1 MTSPL
6 PFTRRTVLGL
16 LPGAAI
22 AGLGASEGHAKPK
35 LRVVDTI
42 TSTRLPKVRRKWPMP
57 KDRGQ
62 VFFIQRSMNPNTVVY
77 AARYDN
83 AGNLERRPL
92 TAYWR
97 RYAEEGQKRDLFV
110 YERVFAYGISA
121 RRKRQAGRWSAR
133 FAALPDLPAE
143 LRQNGP
149 NDAALWSRIEG
160 RDYRLIYG
168 FLDLDESGM
177 IPKVERLRLVT
188 HDKDAGQFVTH
199 MISVSGGEIH

>member
-1 MTSPL
+1 MVFGSPDLKLIESIESRHL
-6 PFTRRTVLGL
+6 PIVQS
-16 LPGAAI
+16 A
-22 AGLGASEGHAKPK
+22 
-35 LRVVDTI
+35 
-42 TSTRLPKVRRKWPMP
+42 WPRP
-57 KDRGQ
+57 RDPGQ
-62 VFFIQRSMNPNTVVY
+62 VFYIQRSMNPNTVVY
-77 AARYDN
+77 QARYSQD
-83 AGNLERRPL
+83 GKLLPKVPL
-92 TAYWR
+92 RAYWR

-121 RRKRQAGRWSAR
+121 RRKREAGRWSAR

-143 LRQNGP
+143 LRQEGP

>member
-1 MTSPL
+1 MTSRQSL
-6 PFTRRTVLGL
+6 TRRTALGL
-16 LPGAAI
+16 MSGASI
-22 AGLGASEGHAKPK
+22 AGFGATQAHAGPK
-35 LRVVDTI
+35 LRVVDSI
-42 TSTRLPKVRRKWPMP
+42 PSKQLPKVRRKWPMP

-77 AARYDN
+77 TAQYDG
-83 AGNLERRPL
+83 AGNLGRRPL

-121 RRKRQAGRWSAR
+121 RRKREAGRWSAR

-143 LRQNGP
+143 LRQDGP